1 MKPFMRRNWNAGD
14 QLRAFLSVARA
25 GRILTIQH
33 PKGEGDLQV
42 YESNAMATAGGIIGI
57 VGYALAWIPALGI
70 PIGLVMGILA
80 IILGAIGL
88 GRAQHVYTGRG
99 MATAG
104 LVLGILTVI
113 WKLIPGLN
121 LI

>member
-1 MKPFMRRNWNAGD
+1 
-14 QLRAFLSVARA
+14 
-25 GRILTIQH
+25 
-33 PKGEGDLQV
+33 
-42 YESNAMATAGGIIGI
+42 MATAGGIIGI
-57 VGYALAWIPALGI
+57 VGYALAWIPVFGI

-88 GRAQHVYTGRG
+88 GRTQYVATGRA
-99 MATAG
+99 MAMTG

>member
-1 MKPFMRRNWNAGD
+1 MWMYSGD
-14 QLRAFLSVARA
+14 ELRAIFGVARA
-25 GRILTIQH
+25 SRILTNRIS
-33 PKGEGDLQV
+33 KGEGELQV
-42 YESNAMATAGGIIGI
+42 YESNTMATAGGIVGI

-70 PIGLVMGILA
+70 PIGLVMGVLA
-80 IILGAIGL
+80 IILGAVGL
-88 GRAQHVYTGRG
+88 GRTQYVGTGRG
-99 MATAG
+99 MATTG

>member
-1 MKPFMRRNWNAGD
+1 
-14 QLRAFLSVARA
+14 
-25 GRILTIQH
+25 
-33 PKGEGDLQV
+33 
-42 YESNAMATAGGIIGI
+42 MATAGGVLGI
-57 VGYALAWIPALGI
+57 LGWIVAWTPVFGI

-88 GRAQHVYTGRG
+88 SRSQYASTGKG
-99 MATAG
+99 MAIAG